1 MTLIQTEIYNFLQAV
16 FHRGVLR
23 TVDIDAEVERHYEIP
38 YVYFGTFD
46 GHAGAGCAIAAANE
60 LHQVSYLY
68 GMQTFLPLSCH
79 IQHFC
84 R

>member
-1 MTLIQTEIYNFLQAV
+1 V

-23 TVDIDAEVERHYEIP
+23 TIDIDAEVERNYEIP

-60 LHQVSYLY
+60 LHQVQYFFSFIRRTMLILP
-68 GMQTFLPLSCH
+68 FLETLMCRLST
-79 IQHFC
+79 
-84 R
+84 RG